1 MRLIMTMF
9 YLLLILIGISFAALN
24 AASVKINLYFT
35 TLNTPVSVLVL
46 LMLGIGSVFGFVLF
60 LFRYWRLKAEYR
72 KIKSQLKLNEKEIKN
87 LRAIPLQDEH

>member
-24 AASVKINLYFT
+24 ASSIPINFYFT
-35 TLNTPVSVLVL
+35 TFHLPISVLVL
-46 LMLGIGSVFGFVLF
+46 LMLGAGSVLGFVLF
-60 LFRYWRLKAEYR
+60 LSRYWRLKAEYR
-72 KIKSQLKLNEKEIKN
+72 KIKTQLKLNEKEIKN